1 MKLGN
6 KKIGI
11 NQDVY
16 IVFEAGP
23 THYGLKS
30 ALKLIELAAQANA
43 DAIKFQL
50 CDHNRLIMTKNVM
63 FSYDILVN
71 KKKNISKTIEEPLI
85 EIWKRR
91 FLPKT

>member
-1 MKLGN
+1 MFILFLKLTYTLWV
-6 KKIGI
+6 KI
-11 NQDVY
+11 
-16 IVFEAGP
+16 
-23 THYGLKS
+23 

-71 KKKNISKTIEEPLI
+71 KKIYSKP
-85 EIWKRR
+85 
-91 FLPKT
+91 